1 MKQLTST
8 VNVTLN
14 KESVLTVLLV
24 TTSMSMHLVKKC
36 LKIVL
41 LPTLKGN
48 VQDALKD
55 LQLKKV
61 NALSRCVTSP
71 CVLLL
76 MLTKLNA

>member
-1 MKQLTST
+1 MKQLTLT

-24 TTSMSMHLVKKC
+24 TTSMSMQLVKKY

-61 NALSRCVTSP
+61 NALRRCVTSP